1 MRIKNTIAIR
11 LKYLSIKVF
20 MPLPNFL
27 NKAATAKNRNERLIE
42 EAIRKRTKL
51 SLNTPEAIVKIL

>member
-20 MPLPNFL
+20 IPGPNFL
-27 NKAATAKNRNERLIE
+27 NNAATAKKRNERLMK